1 MRDTLSYQE
10 DLAVLTVHES
20 NYSEIKRIQ
29 TTPKR
34 TTKKNQAISI
44 DKMISTFLYQLQ
56 LESKPTV
63 AQSLIAQWINKS
75 WQMFIQYSKQIT
87 PQVFFIKIYM
97 T

>member
-10 DLAVLTVHES
+10 DLAVLTVRES
-20 NYSEIKRIQ
+20 NYSAIKHIQ

-63 AQSLIAQWINKS
+63 AQSLIAQ
-75 WQMFIQYSKQIT
+75 
-87 PQVFFIKIYM
+87 
-97 T
+97 